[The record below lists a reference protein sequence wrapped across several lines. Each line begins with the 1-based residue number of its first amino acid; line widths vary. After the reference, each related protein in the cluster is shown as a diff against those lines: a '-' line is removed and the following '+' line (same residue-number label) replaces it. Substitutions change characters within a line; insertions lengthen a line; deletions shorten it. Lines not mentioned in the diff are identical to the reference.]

1 MRVRRLKK
9 RNLNNHT
16 TMKLF
21 KSLLLFIALAM
32 GTCSCEDNE
41 PTVNKH
47 PSGVPSIEI
56 EPNASPSTLWM
67 PVFLSDGMV
76 VQQKSV
82 ATLWGKVNPGAK
94 VLGYGS
100 WDNKGV
106 TTTADSDGRWL
117 LDIPT
122 PAGSKDS
129 YTITIRDSHGGAK
142 VIRDVLVGEVW
153 HFAGQSN
160 MEMPMRGFGSV
171 ANGNYQP
178 VADADKEIAATAAMS
193 HLRYFKVGYQ
203 PSDVLMDDVR
213 SNKWWKAS
221 IASEAKEFSA
231 IAFFCGRKMASELN
245 VPVGIIC
252 TPYGGT
258 RIEAWM
264 PAERLNSFAKDDYK
278 DKSELTG
285 TAIEKSSPGVLYNGM
300 VYPIQNYTIRGWAWY
315 QGESNRDN
323 SFAYARLQQ
332 AMVDEWRKAK
342 GDTKAEIPFYY
353 VQISGTG
360 TNTDT
365 YGADLIQAQWDALK
379 LIPNSGIV
387 TSSDCGD
394 QIQGIHY
401 PNKKTPGERLGNL
414 ILHDIYGRT
423 DLKVAPPMVESVK
436 YEGGKATV
444 SFSNGEGLHAT
455 GSTIPYV
462 QLVDA
467 AGNLHTATAT
477 IVNGKME
484 VSSASVAEAKG
495 VRYCYMSWHL
505 STVFNEAG
513 IPLAPFKHSK

>member
-1 MRVRRLKK
+1 
-9 RNLNNHT
+9 
-16 TMKLF
+16 MKHLRTLALITLF
-21 KSLLLFIALAM
+21 AL
-32 GTCSCEDNE
+32 GTCSCSEE
-41 PTVNKH
+41 PPVVNKH
-47 PSGVPSIEI
+47 F
-56 EPNASPSTLWM
+56 SPSKLWM
-67 PVFLSDGMV
+67 PVILSDGMV
-76 VQQKSV
+76 VQQNSV
-82 ATLWGKVNPGAK
+82 ATFWGTTNPNATVTGLA
-94 VLGYGS
+94 S
-100 WDNKGV
+100 WSEQNV
-106 TTTADSDGRWL
+106 ETTADADGRWK

-122 PAGSKDS
+122 PAASMKEYS
-129 YTITIRDSHGGAK
+129 IHIKDSHGGLK
-142 VIRDVLVGEVW
+142 YISGILIGEVW

-178 VADADKEIAATAAMS
+178 VTDADKEIASSTSMS
-193 HLRYFKVGYQ
+193 HFRYFKVGYQ
-203 PSDVLMDDVR
+203 PSDTLMYDVR
-213 SNKWWKAS
+213 NNKWWKAS
-221 IASEAKEFSA
+221 STTDAKEYSA
-231 IAFFCGRKMASELN
+231 IAFFAGRKIASELN

-264 PAERLNSFAKDDYK
+264 PAERVRTFKPDEYK
-278 DKSELTG
+278 EASELSES
-285 TAIEKSSPGVLYNGM
+285 AAKKSAPGLLYNGM
-300 VYPIQNYTIRGWAWY
+300 VHPIQNYTIRGWAWY

-342 GDTKAEIPFYY
+342 GDTNAEIPFYY

-360 TNTDT
+360 KNTDT

-394 QIQGIHY
+394 QVQGVHY

-414 ILHDIYGRT
+414 ILHDVYGRT

-484 VSSASVAEAKG
+484 VTCASVAEAKG

-505 STVFNEAG
+505 STVFNDAG